1 MEKIEMFKAVLPSFA
16 SASRLAGVA
25 FSQSAGI
32 LFGLL
37 LALAAIPPVAFA
49 DDEDGSKTLQQATA
63 AKLSAQSPRD
73 FEKVIELCE
82 EALEAGLSESEEK
95 LAKRMLAATALQ
107 RAQFIWEQ
115 FPRLATNRNSAIRIG
130 ESAIADLKKA
140 TSANAELPEAFM
152 LLGEIQAKLL
162 GDMDEGKENVS
173 RAIEL
178 YKDNPARL
186 ADAYILRGRMQENG
200 DDKMKDFNAAVE
212 ADKTSDEAWQSLI
225 GFKIARGEL
234 QEAVDDAKKLLDE
247 DAENQFAVD
256 ALFRSLVGLR
266 KYEEAIKLKSAQIA
280 ESPENATYFQERA
293 GAYRVMS
300 FDDDLPEEQRDEAL
314 EKSLADLNK
323 SVEFDE
329 DNPQVRLS
337 RAQLFY
343 LQGDFEKAQK
353 DVDASMAAA
362 PTEQGLQ
369 LRSMIAGAQGRIT
382 DAIVD
387 MEKLVNIRPTDLDR
401 VWQLSNYYQMDDR
414 PRKAIELLDAVL
426 RVDPKQWRAL
436 RSRGDAKLSV
446 GEHAEAIEDYESAYK
461 IVTADDFES
470 DDVDYS
476 GLLNNLAWV
485 LATSTKDEI
494 RNGERALELA
504 QEACE
509 ETDFK
514 AAHILST
521 LAAAHAE
528 VGDFENARKWAKKAV
543 AQSEE
548 DADDPEQLQHLKDEL
563 ESYKKGEKWREKQD
577 TDENDAPIDAPLQ
590 TIDT

>member
-1 MEKIEMFKAVLPSFA
+1 MEKVHMSEDISPSVASVRPLSGLANIHWVSVFFAVFLCFAASPS
-16 SASRLAGVA
+16 LV
-25 FSQSAGI
+25 
-32 LFGLL
+32 FG
-37 LALAAIPPVAFA
+37 
-49 DDEDGSKTLQQATA
+49 DDEEGSKTLQEATA

-73 FEKVIELCE
+73 FQKVIELCE
-82 EALEAGLSESEEK
+82 EALEAGLSDSEEK

-140 TSANAELPEAFM
+140 TKANTELPEAFM

-178 YKDNPARL
+178 YKNNPARL
-186 ADAYILRGRMQENG
+186 ADAYILRGRMQEDG

-212 ADKTSDEAWQSLI
+212 ADNTSDEAWQSLI

-266 KYEEAIKLKSAQIA
+266 KYEEAIQLKSAQIA
-280 ESPENATYFQERA
+280 DSPENAVYFQERA

-300 FDDDLPEEQRDEAL
+300 FDDELSEAQREEAL

-323 SVEFDE
+323 SVEFD
-329 DNPQVRLS
+329 DANPQVRLS

-343 LQGDFEKAQK
+343 LRGDFEKAQK

-369 LRSMIAGAQGRIT
+369 LRSMIAGAQGRVT

-387 MEKLVNIRPTDLDR
+387 MERLVNIRPTDLDR

-414 PRKAIELLDAVL
+414 PRKAIELLNAVL
-426 RVDPKQWRAL
+426 KVDPKQWRAL

-446 GEHAEAIEDYESAYK
+446 GEHAEAIKDYEAAYE
-461 IVTADDFES
+461 IVTDDDLQS

-485 LATSTKDEI
+485 LATSTKEEI
-494 RNGERALELA
+494 RDGKRALELA

-543 AQSEE
+543 TQSEK
-548 DADDPEQLQHLKDEL
+548 DADDPEQLKHLKDEL
-563 ESYKKGEKWREKQD
+563 ESYKKDEKWREKQD
-577 TDENDAPIDAPLQ
+577 IDENDAPIDAPLQ